1 MSIYTPANRFYV
13 YMYLRTY
20 DSNIAKAGTPYYIG
34 KGQRSRATDVQGH
47 SVRMPADKSKIIY
60 VETDMLEE
68 DALQLEVKLIAQY
81 GRIDLGTGILR
92 NMTDG
97 GDGVTGYWTE
107 ERKKELSQNTRDDW
121 NTPAGLEK
129 KQRLAERN
137 TRLKKGTKWSDE
149 SKDRLSQALK
159 DKPKSEQHRKNIS
172 ESHLKY
178 WSENKNKRVKKI
190 CIKGTIYDSAI
201 EASKVYNIDPVNIRR
216 RCRLPQYD
224 EWNYVE

>member
-1 MSIYTPANRFYV
+1 MTIYTAENRFYV

-20 DSNIAKAGTPYYIG
+20 DSNVAKAGTPYYIG

-47 SVRMPADKSKIIY
+47 SVRMPKDKSKIIY

-137 TRLKKGTKWSDE
+137 KQTKSAEIKQAWADGKYDNRAKGG
-149 SKDRLSQALK
+149 R
-159 DKPKSEQHRKNIS
+159 PKGA
-172 ESHLKY
+172 
-178 WSENKNKRVKKI
+178 KNKPGAKKRPQRKLKI
-190 CIKGTIYDSAI
+190 NGVIYDNAYD
-201 EASKVYNIDPVNIRR
+201 ASVIYNINPVNIRR
-216 RCRLPQYD
+216 RCRLPQYN